1 MRREISYEA
10 HSAGRSAAL
19 DVLFAWTQ
27 KPEEQ
32 RGSRFAMVKEAAAEA
47 VEAAWPYFVRAVE
60 GTASP
65 LCDCP
70 RNEEPPIN
78 PFTRQIMDHHC
89 DCKAVTTAAALLGPG
104 VSTRH
109 GEQCFGSCAVPS

>member
-1 MRREISYEA
+1 MVTITGVA
-10 HSAGRSAAL
+10 HTAARSAAL
-19 DVLFAWTQ
+19 DLLYGRLASPIADREALFD
-27 KPEEQ
+27 
-32 RGSRFAMVKEAAAEA
+32 FVKAVAATA
-47 VEAAWPYFVRAVE
+47 VDAAWPAFVAAVE
-60 GTASP
+60 GVASP

-78 PFTRQIMDHHC
+78 PYTRQIMDHHC

-109 GEQCFGSCAVPS
+109 GGQCFGSCAVPS

>member
-10 HSAGRSAAL
+10 HSAARSAAL

-47 VEAAWPYFVRAVE
+47 VEAAW
-60 GTASP
+60 TAG
-65 LCDCP
+65 
-70 RNEEPPIN
+70 R
-78 PFTRQIMDHHC
+78 
-89 DCKAVTTAAALLGPG
+89 
-104 VSTRH
+104 
-109 GEQCFGSCAVPS
+109 